1 MINLT
6 KLEEPDVLRL
16 NGEGWLQVL
25 EDKIAAGEK
34 PTESEK
40 GRYRHVEI
48 KERLKE
54 ETHGKCA
61 YCESHLLHITYGDV
75 EHITPKSPHLHE
87 TFRWENLT
95 LACDVCNT
103 NKGTVAGIF
112 DPYINEPAE
121 AFSFLGPMIV
131 PRAGNHAAVLTEK
144 QLKLNRGAL
153 VERRLDKLRVISDQ
167 LLVLANAPTE
177 ELRAVIRQDL
187 EENETGADKEYSAF
201 VRSFLDVML
210 I

>member
-1 MINLT
+1 MINLN
-6 KLEEPDVLRL
+6 KLEEPNVLRL
-16 NGEGWLQVL
+16 NGEDWLRVL

-40 GRYRHVEI
+40 GRYRHAEI
-48 KERLKE
+48 KQRLVE

-61 YCESHLLHITYGDV
+61 YCESYLLHITYGDV
-75 EHITPKSPHLHE
+75 EHITPKSPNVHE

-103 NKGTVAGIF
+103 NKGKVSGVF

-131 PRAGNHAAVLTEK
+131 PKTDNHAAVLTEK
-144 QLKLNRGAL
+144 QLKLNRAAL
-153 VERRLDKLRVISDQ
+153 VERRLDKLRVIADQ
-167 LLVLANAPTE
+167 LVVLATAPTE
-177 ELRAVIRQDL
+177 ELKAVIRQDL